1 VSVARSGGLFAREV
15 ATAPQITPRSN
26 AMRRSLKSSTLAA
39 ALALSVAAL
48 GAFASTASASFQ
60 LGCDAARAPMHC
72 FVIEPNVR
80 QKATTYP
87 QIQFE
92 AGNRVFIEAGGCVQT
107 GGHGKTWKRYVDPA
121 SDSDLYHGLIG
132 LPGYVDRRL
141 QGLVGTQVFVAEAGP
156 LVLGYED
163 NNFGD
168 NGYYARNSD
177 NGTGNQCLGLGNAW
191 VRLSIT

>member
-1 VSVARSGGLFAREV
+1 
-15 ATAPQITPRSN
+15 
-26 AMRRSLKSSTLAA
+26 MRRSLTSSTLAA

-48 GAFASTASASFQ
+48 GAFASTASASPQ
-60 LGCDAARAPMHC
+60 VGCDAARAPRHC
-72 FVIEPNVR
+72 FVIEPEVR
-80 QKATTYP
+80 QKSTAYP

-132 LPGYVDRRL
+132 LPDGFVDRRL
-141 QGLVGTQVFVAEAGP
+141 QGLVGTQVIILEAGP

-163 NNFGD
+163 NNYGD